1 MPGLLA
7 CLGDVVMF
15 HSFSNRSRL
24 ATAAILAV
32 SALAASAGRAD
43 AAVYTVGLQSDCS
56 HANVQAAVNAAQS
69 NPGPD
74 TIRVWSSV
82 TWTGQQIS
90 IDSDQDLE
98 LIGGFANCSAAT
110 PNGTRSELNG
120 AGGDARP
127 VLTIRGNGV
136 FRLRHLKIAGGDQD
150 GDDNG
155 GGIYFEGGGIL
166 DIADS
171 SITENIAYDGG
182 GIYAV
187 GTTLAA
193 ELVLGANVNVQANTA
208 RKSGGGVVA
217 KSIEMSLV
225 GPNSSILFNVAEGTG
240 GSGGNGG
247 GLAVVSDQF
256 KSYAYISSNGIGG
269 IGAIYGNEAVNGGGI
284 AVLGGVE
291 SAQEAEVHI
300 FSTDSANPVRIN
312 GNTATSRGGGIYLK
326 PDIGSS
332 GDTAPAAARLW
343 YAFVIDNEAADGAAA
358 YVDHD
363 SAGAATIG
371 SGLYFNYLGT
381 LAPPRPPAALPC
393 PVGAPCG
400 AISGNVANTDTGAVV
415 KLNQQGFFSGRR
427 LLVQDN
433 TAARLIDAA
442 GDGNLDVYLYNSLIT
457 GNSVAQELLRQPD
470 DDSGI
475 LVLIHGTVADNT
487 IGAPHVI
494 FANDE
499 LVVRNSIV
507 SQPGKLTVAP
517 GADTLTV
524 ENLLTNSTTNLP
536 AGAVFA
542 GPRFVDPARGN
553 YRLKAGA
560 RGVDYAPVSTT
571 DFISESLDG
580 QAHTIDVPIAGASQ
594 PNRFADVGAYERQQL
609 PPFVLNPDFDADLN
623 LWDAA
628 GVSNWD
634 GSQNASGP
642 TGSGSVQSSVAID
655 DFIVTAR
662 TQCIHLPGPGTYY
675 LNGFGRVTA
684 GAPFDNTVQLE
695 WDLRYHGGIL
705 GCTDGAPNV
714 EGVHTLAHGP
724 TWRRPPTDDV
734 IEVSEADWTPNTS
747 LTIHLVVVNGNPI
760 KGISGGD
767 VPMLGGPTGWFDG
780 ISLGIDGDDTIFADG
795 FE

>member
-1 MPGLLA
+1 M
-7 CLGDVVMF
+7 MF
-15 HSFSNRSRL
+15 PLPTDRARL
-24 ATAAILAV
+24 ATIAV
-32 SALAASAGRAD
+32 LAASSLLAFNGRAD
-43 AAVYTVGLQSDCS
+43 AAIYSVGLQSDCS
-56 HANVQAAVNAAQS
+56 HPNVQAAVNAAQS

-74 TIRVWSSV
+74 TIRIWSSV

-90 IDSDQDLE
+90 INSDQDLE

-110 PNGTRSELNG
+110 PNGTRTELNG

-127 VLTIRGNGV
+127 VLTIRGNGI
-136 FRLRHLKIAGGDQD
+136 FRLRNLKIAGGDQD

-171 SITENIAYDGG
+171 AITENVAYDGG

-217 KSIEMSLV
+217 KSIELSLI
-225 GPNSSILFNVAEGTG
+225 GPGSSILFNVAQGNDG
-240 GSGGNGG
+240 GGNGG
-247 GLAVVSDQF
+247 GLVVVSDQF

-291 SAQEAEVHI
+291 SGQEAEVHI

-312 GNTATSRGGGIYLK
+312 GNVASSRGGGIYLK
-326 PDIGSS
+326 PDISDSNGS
-332 GDTAPAAARLW
+332 APAAARLW
-343 YAFVIDNEAADGAAA
+343 YAFVTDNEAADGGAA
-358 YVDHD
+358 YLDHD
-363 SAGAATIG
+363 STGVGGAATIG

-381 LAPPRPPAALPC
+381 LAPPSPPAALPC
-393 PVGAPCG
+393 PVDAPCG
-400 AISGNVANTDTGAVV
+400 AISGNVASTGTGAIV
-415 KLNQQGFFSGRR
+415 KLDRQGFFTGRR
-427 LLVQDN
+427 LLLQDN
-433 TAARLIDAA
+433 SAARLIDAA
-442 GDGNLDVYLYNSLIT
+442 GDGSLDVYLYNSLIT

-475 LVLIHGTVADNT
+475 LVLIHATVADNT

-499 LVVRNSIV
+499 LVVRNSLV

-524 ENLLTNSTTNLP
+524 EHLLTNNTTNLP
-536 AGAVFA
+536 AGSAVFA
-542 GPRFVDPARGN
+542 GPRFVDPARGD
-553 YRLKAGA
+553 YRPKAGA
-560 RGVDYAPVSTT
+560 RAVDYAPVSTI

-580 QAHTIDVPIAGASQ
+580 RTHNIDVPIAGIAE
-594 PNRFADVGAYERQQL
+594 PNRLADVGAFERQQL

-623 LWDAA
+623 LWDAT

-634 GSQNASGP
+634 GSQNASGAA
-642 TGSGSVQSSVAID
+642 GSGSLQSTVAED

-662 TQCIHLPGPGTYY
+662 SQCIHLPGPGTYY
-675 LNGFGRVTA
+675 LNGYGRVTT
-684 GAPFDNTVQLE
+684 GAPFDNTVRLE
-695 WDLRYHGGIL
+695 WDLRHNGGVL
-705 GCTDGAPNV
+705 GCTDGAPDL
-714 EGVHTLAHGP
+714 EGVHVLAQGP
-724 TWRRPPTDDV
+724 TWRRPPADAV
-734 IEVSEADWTPNTS
+734 IEVSEGDWTPNTS
-747 LTIHLVVVNGNPI
+747 LTINLVLVNGNPL
-760 KGISGGD
+760 KSISDGH
-767 VPMLGGPTGWFDG
+767 VPSLGGPTGWFDG
-780 ISLGIDGDDTIFADG
+780 ITLGIDGDDTIFADG